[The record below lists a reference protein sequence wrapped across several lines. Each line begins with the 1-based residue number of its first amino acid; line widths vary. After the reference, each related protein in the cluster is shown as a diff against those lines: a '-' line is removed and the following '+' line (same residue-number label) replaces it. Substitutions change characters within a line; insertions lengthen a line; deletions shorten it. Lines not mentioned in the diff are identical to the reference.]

1 MLFSYQPD
9 FLNNYPT
16 NHAIISL
23 IEIIR
28 NALDNCN
35 FACGVFIDLGKAFDT
50 VNHDI
55 LLSKLNH
62 YGIRGVTFD
71 CLKSYHKDRNQYR
84 TINNKRSEIQ
94 TIKYGV
100 PQGSIPEPLLFLIY
114 INDLSLS
121 LENSNI
127 HHFADDTDVLHA
139 SNYLRDIDTKTN
151 FDLSNLVQWLQAN
164 KVALNVT
171 TTDTVIFRSP
181 RYQITRKINFCLSG

>member
-1 MLFSYQPD
+1 MISF
-9 FLNNYPT
+9 YP
-16 NHAIISL
+16 S
-23 IEIIR
+23 
-28 NALDNCN
+28 
-35 FACGVFIDLGKAFDT
+35 
-50 VNHDI
+50 
-55 LLSKLNH
+55 

-71 CLKSYHKDRNQYR
+71 CLKSYHNDRNQYR

-121 LENSNI
+121 LEKSNI

-151 FDLSNLVQWLQAN
+151 FDLSNVVQWPQAN